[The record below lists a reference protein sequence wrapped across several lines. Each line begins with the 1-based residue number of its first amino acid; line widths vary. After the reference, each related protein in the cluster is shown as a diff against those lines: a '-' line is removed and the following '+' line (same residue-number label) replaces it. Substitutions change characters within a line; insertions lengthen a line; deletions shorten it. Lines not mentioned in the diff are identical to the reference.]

1 MTPEG
6 AVQHYKNGQLLRKA
20 YVEKWK
26 LFDGVKPAEKV
37 KVISTTKSR
46 TYQSAIA
53 FMQGFVPEV
62 SPDQMHIVSALD
74 NRMCTRTTDFPCA
87 CPALGPFVDAMS
99 TNFRQTSPEHVSQKK
114 VQDAYSDIARV
125 MKATTKELPRS
136 THIMDIAMVH
146 ACHGLP
152 LPGIYGTCIK
162 PSSFINLHATLE
174 KNGAKNQKNQNFNKV
189 ARLKMLPFLH
199 DIYSNIMGLIESKT
213 QEKFILYSGH
223 DTTIEPLISTLGL
236 TDGTWPPYASRFVVE
251 TYSFDHGGHKHLLL
265 RILFNGKDVTS
276 DVLFCKGER
285 KEEVLNDDGLC
296 PIDLLTEFFE
306 EKTFKD
312 LGIDE
317 TYQELCA
324 ETFL

>member
-6 AVQHYKNGQLLRKA
+6 AVQQYKNGQFLRKA

-26 LFDGVKPAEKV
+26 LFDGVKPTEKV
-37 KVISTTKSR
+37 KVITTTKSR
-46 TYQSAIA
+46 TYQSAMT
-53 FMQGFVPEV
+53 FMQGFMPEV
-62 SPDQMHIVSALD
+62 SPDQMNIVSALD
-74 NRMCTRTTDFPCA
+74 NRMCTRTADFPCA

-99 TNFRQTSPEHVSQKK
+99 MNFRQTSPEYVSQNNVKD
-114 VQDAYSDIARV
+114 VYSDIAQV
-125 MKATTKELPRS
+125 MGTTTKELPRS
-136 THIMDIAMVH
+136 THVMDIAAVH
-146 ACHGLP
+146 ACHSLP
-152 LPGIYGTCIK
+152 LPGIGGTCIK
-162 PSSFINLHATLE
+162 PSSFIKLHSALE
-174 KNGAKNQKNQNFNKV
+174 NNGAKNQKNPNFKKV

-236 TDGTWPPYASRFVVE
+236 ADGTWPPYASRFVFE

-265 RILFNGKDVTS
+265 RILYNGKDVTS
-276 DVLFCKGER
+276 KVLFCKGDG

-296 PIDLLTEFFE
+296 PIDQFTEFFE

-312 LGIDE
+312 LGIDK